1 MITIKESMSALKNN
15 SEIIITK
22 MKTKTKLNTTDE
34 VVLLPLSLI
43 NRTTEPFVSLNPVDE
58 AQRLRLEESIKKV
71 GLLKSNP
78 VIIWRR
84 KNGKKTDLVLIE
96 GFSRCAVSEKLG
108 IANVYCIIK
117 EFKDAEEAEEAA
129 RFNEYARRHDDAESL
144 FRQFEKLNLVELKK
158 EPGRLNEVVA
168 KQLGISAHNAHK
180 LLQINA
186 KASDEVKT
194 ALRDGTIST
203 ASAFQSV
210 VKEKKYSPKDKAFIQ
225 GVEFCLKHI
234 KEKKSPD
241 EIIKMAN
248 DSINKAVM
256 K

>member
-1 MITIKESMSALKNN
+1 MNKFKNTLNVVKEHTAKIIKSAETLANAK
-15 SEIIITK
+15 K
-22 MKTKTKLNTTDE
+22 TDE

-58 AQRLRLEESIKKV
+58 AQRLRLEDSIKKV

-96 GFSRCAVSEKLG
+96 GFSRCAVAKKLG

-129 RFNEYARRHDDAESL
+129 RFNEYARRHDDAKSL
-144 FRQFEKLNLVELKK
+144 YQQFEKLNLVELKK

-210 VKEKKYSPKDKAFIQ
+210 AKEKKYSPKDKAFIQ

>member
-1 MITIKESMSALKNN
+1 MNKFKNTLYVVKEHTAKIIKSAETLANAK
-15 SEIIITK
+15 K
-22 MKTKTKLNTTDE
+22 TDE

-84 KNGKKTDLVLIE
+84 KIGKKTELILIE
-96 GFSRCAVSEKLG
+96 GFSRCAVAEKLG
-108 IANVYCIIK
+108 IENLYCTIK
-117 EFKDAEEAEEAA
+117 DFKNSEEAEEAA
-129 RFNEYARRHDDAESL
+129 RYNEYARRHDNAESL
-144 FRQFEKLNLVELKK
+144 FKQFEKLNLEALKE

-186 KASDEVKT
+186 KASEDVKS
-194 ALRDGTIST
+194 ALREGTIST

-210 VKEKKYSPKDKAFIQ
+210 SSEKKYSVKDKAFLN
-225 GVEFCLKHI
+225 GVEFCLNLVKDN
-234 KEKKSPD
+234 KTPD
-241 EIIKMAN
+241 EILVLA
-248 DSINKAVM
+248 KASLA
-256 K
+256 KEEN

>member
-15 SEIIITK
+15 SEIIIK
-22 MKTKTKLNTTDE
+22 KLKTKTKLNTTDE

-96 GFSRCAVSEKLG
+96 GFSRCAVAEKLG

-117 EFKDAEEAEEAA
+117 DFKDAEEAEEAA

-144 FRQFEKLNLVELKK
+144 FRQFEKLNLVELKN

-168 KQLGISAHNAHK
+168 AHLGISAHNAHK

-186 KASDEVKT
+186 KASEEVKT

-203 ASAFQSV
+203 ASAFQSIS
-210 VKEKKYSPKDKAFIQ
+210 KEKKYSPKDKAFMA
-225 GVEFCLKHI
+225 GVEFCLQHL
-234 KEKKSPD
+234 ENKKSPE
-241 EIIKMAN
+241 EILKLAKE
-248 DSINKAVM
+248 SLVM
-256 K
+256 EEKK

>member
-15 SEIIITK
+15 SEIIIKK

-84 KNGKKTDLVLIE
+84 KIGKTTELILIE
-96 GFSRCAVSEKLG
+96 GFSRCAVAEKLG
-108 IANVYCIIK
+108 IENLYCIIK
-117 EFKDAEEAEEAA
+117 DFKNSEEAEEAA
-129 RFNEYARRHDDAESL
+129 RYNEYARRHDNAESL
-144 FRQFEKLNLVELKK
+144 FRQFEKLNLEVLKE

-168 KQLGISAHNAHK
+168 KHLGISAHNAHK

-186 KASDEVKT
+186 RASDEVKS

-203 ASAFQSV
+203 ASAFQTVST
-210 VKEKKYSPKDKAFIQ
+210 EKKYSVKEKAFMN
-225 GVEFCLKHI
+225 GVEFCLAHM
-234 KEKKSPD
+234 KEKKSQN
-241 EIIKMAN
+241 EIRELAKDSLVREAN
-248 DSINKAVM
+248 S
-256 K
+256 

>member
-1 MITIKESMSALKNN
+1 MNKFKNTLNVVKEHTAKIIKSAETLANAK
-15 SEIIITK
+15 K
-22 MKTKTKLNTTDE
+22 TDE

-58 AQRLRLEESIKKV
+58 AQRLRLEDSIKKV

-78 VIIWRR
+78 IIIWRR
-84 KNGKKTDLVLIE
+84 KNGKKTDFVLIE
-96 GFSRCAVSEKLG
+96 GFSRCAVAEKLG

-210 VKEKKYSPKDKAFIQ
+210 ANEKKYSPKGKAFIQ